1 MCMKYPWKNVQHG
14 LRIWGEKGL
23 LYTIYPFDTFGSMFH
38 LADYLFE
45 KRIYKIKVLD
55 CLLGIIVK
63 YFFKNAFFAL
73 SETSLH
79 LKVKYR

>member
-1 MCMKYPWKNVQHG
+1 MKYPWENVQHG
-14 LRIWGEKGL
+14 LGIWGEKGL

-38 LADYLFE
+38 LHDYLFE

-63 YFFKNAFFAL
+63 YFFKML
-73 SETSLH
+73 SLHYLIETSLH
-79 LKVKYR
+79 LKCKYR